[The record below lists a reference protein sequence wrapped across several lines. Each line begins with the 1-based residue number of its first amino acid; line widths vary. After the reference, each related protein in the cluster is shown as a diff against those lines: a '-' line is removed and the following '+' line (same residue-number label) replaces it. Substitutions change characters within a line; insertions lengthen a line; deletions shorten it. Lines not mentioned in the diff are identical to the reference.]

1 MEAIR
6 IRKEGQIYSAAE
18 RRALAHF
25 NCEERAK
32 KETEVMSLFKAMIH
46 KRKGGVMDLEHYN

>member
-1 MEAIR
+1 MEAVR
-6 IRKEGQIYSAAE
+6 IRKESQIYSADN

-25 NCEERAK
+25 NCEERLK
-32 KETEVMSLFKAMIH
+32 KETEVMSLFKTMIH